1 LCAFIED
8 FYMYKMFLSKRNQ
21 NRKNAKTNKK
31 IVILKGKTAVQKENR
46 HFCRENLHRKQE
58 KQLPNDILL
67 L

>member
-1 LCAFIED
+1 
-8 FYMYKMFLSKRNQ
+8 M
-21 NRKNAKTNKK
+21 NKK
-31 IVILKGKTAVQKENR
+31 IVLLKRKTAVQKENR